1 MTDIERQTQF
11 EKIKHLSQSLLSHS
25 TQVTR
30 GTSKPIASLLHTL
43 HTDLKTLRD
52 PELVMSKVNIDL
64 LLLPLIT
71 LYKAMTTQKKQGYE
85 IIIEPWLQ
93 VMHFLLSNTLIKLW
107 MPAKFTLE
115 LFSLFS
121 NLVSQRTSDEIKYLA
136 VLCLSCTLPAKYK
149 EGRYNS
155 FNQSIYFTLSKWFQ
169 TDDFLPMASLG
180 IMALLLMIE
189 QAQDI
194 KLRLESLRVLSQLLF
209 DNIHDADL
217 LSVFFPGVVS
227 KLCKTLSQRPKENH
241 QIMCSTLKVLSELIE
256 TVMSDQDNS
265 TLVAIDSF
273 EAALS
278 QTQEATQDVPQPND
292 PKKRDKSWYT
302 KSKQNLSNVMSQILK
317 IRLYPDWRTRQAFV
331 EFAFTLLFN
340 CARTLDN
347 CIQPLIEMMVLHMDD
362 SYTEVSNT
370 CKLRMQLLSTNSSFE
385 DTIVPIL
392 KQELYEWIMKFPK
405 YMISRD
411 ETEKTNAIS
420 LITGYILLLAD
431 QSSTVLSLV
440 LDRASDGWMTA
451 LEIDKDSLSIL
462 EQKESQQFIELESQK
477 ATPVYPKIRFKHL
490 VTDLT
495 TTKLTRLL
503 NVLGKYCDLK
513 NWIYHFMRYLSS
525 DSNVS
530 NDPQAAYI
538 VHSLLSGAFTLNTDD
553 WINNSEDLDHLKSK
567 LKVITLDVLNDTMDL
582 LTRAT
587 VNNSNSTT
595 ITTSISSSSSSSSS
609 PSFQLDEE
617 SGYVLMVC
625 FGLQLIGL
633 TSNILNQQDLQDQLI
648 TMLYPLLAH
657 LGSCNLYIHT
667 YALITLDSI
676 ALVCGLNSAKDLAI
690 QNIDY
695 IINMIS
701 QHISI
706 LSDNPRVPL
715 VLKALIHVGGYASI
729 GYLDDS
735 VLEIYDALERY
746 HSNDWL
752 CIQLCSVLFEII
764 QTMEKILPE
773 STENNVPELI
783 EPEQGVS
790 LEIKSFIRQ
799 EGDGVDKE
807 YASME
812 EIGKYF
818 LQRQAAGKHDE
829 MTIEQSILDQSDLP
843 IDLPTDTNKAEKE
856 SEPIP
861 LTKEELMV
869 KEIMDRSS
877 HFLTASSPQLRS
889 QMLILLTSGVSI
901 LSNHPAELN
910 QLIHSI
916 WIPILNRLKDS
927 QNYVVLHAAHLIE
940 RLSSVS
946 TDFLSRK
953 FIDDLWPQFK
963 LLLRKATVAAK
974 NNTLSDYSIYS
985 LYHRTLLCLFKTLTQ
1000 IIYHVP
1006 INQPMVKEILEE
1018 IKYYY
1023 KNDRV
1028 HVQLSNVCQQLFD
1041 ALSTQQPDT
1050 VWFYQTC
1057 SDTCKLVC
1065 PSPLLDPFIIPQWLQ
1080 VPTKKSTEKVSSEK
1094 WDIIIK

>member
-1 MTDIERQTQF
+1 MTDIEKQTQF
-11 EKIKHLSQSLLSHS
+11 EKIKHVSQSLLSHS
-25 TQVTR
+25 AQVTR
-30 GTSKPIASLLHTL
+30 GTSKPIAGLLQTL
-43 HTDLKTLRD
+43 YADLKTLQD
-52 PELVMSKVNIDL
+52 PELVMSKPNIDL

-71 LYKAMTTQKKQGYE
+71 LYKAMTTQEKQGYE

-93 VMHFLLSNTLIKLW
+93 VMHFLLSSTLIKLW

-115 LFSLFS
+115 LFSFFS
-121 NLVSQRTSDEIKYLA
+121 NLLSPKYSDEIKYLA
-136 VLCLSCTLPAKYK
+136 VLCLSGTLPAKYK

-155 FNQSIYFTLSKWFQ
+155 FNQSVYFTLSKSFQ
-169 TDDFLPMASLG
+169 TDAFLPMASPG
-180 IMALLLMIE
+180 IMALLLVIE

-217 LSVFFPGVVS
+217 LSVFFPGIVS
-227 KLCKTLSQRPKENH
+227 RLRQTLTQRPKENH
-241 QIMCSTLKVLSELIE
+241 QIMCSSLKVLSELIE
-256 TVMSDQDNS
+256 TVVSDQDNS
-265 TLVAIDSF
+265 TLVEIDSF

-278 QTQEATQDVPQPND
+278 QTQEQPPPTND
-292 PKKRDKSWYT
+292 PKKKRDKTWYT
-302 KSKQNLSNVMSQILK
+302 KSKQKLSDVMSQILK

-331 EFAFTLLFN
+331 EFAFTLLSK

-347 CIQPLIEMMVLHMDD
+347 CIQPLVEMMVLHMDD

-370 CKLRMQLLSTNSSFE
+370 CKFRMQLLSNNPSFK
-385 DTIVPIL
+385 DNIVPTL

-405 YMISRD
+405 YMMSRD
-411 ETEKTNAIS
+411 EAEKTNAIS
-420 LITGYILLLAD
+420 LIIGYILLLAD

-451 LEIDKDSLSIL
+451 LEIDKDSLNIL
-462 EQKESQQFIELESQK
+462 EQKESQQFIELESEK
-477 ATPVYPKIRFKHL
+477 STPVYPKIRFRHL

-503 NVLGKYCDLK
+503 NVIGKYCDLK

-525 DSNVS
+525 DSNIS

-538 VHSLLSGAFTLNTDD
+538 VHSLLSGAFALDTDD
-553 WINNSEDLDHLKSK
+553 WINDSEDLDHLKSK
-567 LKVITLDVLNDTMDL
+567 LKVITLDVLKDTMDL
-582 LTRAT
+582 LIRAT

-595 ITTSISSSSSSSSS
+595 ITTSSS
-609 PSFQLDEE
+609 SFQLDEE
-617 SGYVLMVC
+617 SGYILTVC

-633 TSNILNQQDLQDQLI
+633 TSTILSQQDLQDQLI

-657 LGSCNLYIHT
+657 LGSSNLYIHT

-676 ALVCGLNSAKDLAI
+676 ALVCGLDSAKDLAI

-735 VLEIYDALERY
+735 VLEIYDALERH

-764 QTMEKILPE
+764 QTMEKNLPE
-773 STENNVPELI
+773 STRDNVPELI

-790 LEIKSFIRQ
+790 LEIKSFIQ
-799 EGDGVDKE
+799 EEDDGVDKE

-829 MTIEQSILDQSDLP
+829 MTLEQSILDQSDLP
-843 IDLPTDTNKAEKE
+843 MDLPTDTDKAEEEVE
-856 SEPIP
+856 SKTIP

-901 LSNHPAELN
+901 LSNHPTELN

-916 WIPILNRLKDS
+916 WIPILNRLKDP

-940 RLSSVS
+940 KLSSVS

-963 LLLRKATVAAK
+963 LLLRKSTVAAK
-974 NNTLSDYSIYS
+974 NNTLSDYSVYS
-985 LYHRTLLCLFKTLTQ
+985 LYHRTLVCLFKTLTQ

-1006 INQPMVKEILEE
+1006 INQPMVKEMLEE

-1023 KNDRV
+1023 KNDQV
-1028 HVQLSNVCQQLFD
+1028 HVQLSSACQQLFN

-1057 SDTCKLVC
+1057 FDTCKLVG
-1065 PSPLLDPFIIPQWLQ
+1065 PSSLLDPFIIPQWMQ

-1094 WDIIIK
+1094 WDIII

>member
-1 MTDIERQTQF
+1 MTDIEKQTQF
-11 EKIKHLSQSLLSHS
+11 EKIKHVSQTLLSHS
-25 TQVTR
+25 KQVTR
-30 GTSKPIASLLHTL
+30 GTSKTIASLLQTL
-43 HTDLKTLRD
+43 YADLKTLQD
-52 PELVMSKVNIDL
+52 PELVMSKPNIDL

-71 LYKAMTTQKKQGYE
+71 LYKAMTTQEKQGYE

-93 VMHFLLSNTLIKLW
+93 VMHFLLSSTLIKLW

-121 NLVSQRTSDEIKYLA
+121 NLLSQKYSDEIKYLA

-149 EGRYNS
+149 EGRYSS
-155 FNQSIYFTLSKWFQ
+155 FNQSVYFALSKSFQ
-169 TDDFLPMASLG
+169 TDAFLPMASQG
-180 IMALLLMIE
+180 VMALLMMIE

-194 KLRLESLRVLSQLLF
+194 KLRLELLRVLSQLLF
-209 DNIHDADL
+209 DNIRDADL
-217 LSVFFPGVVS
+217 LSVFFPGIVS

-241 QIMCSTLKVLSELIE
+241 QIMCSSLKVLSELIE

-273 EAALS
+273 ETALS
-278 QTQEATQDVPQPND
+278 QSKEQSPSTND
-292 PKKRDKSWYT
+292 PKKTRDKSWYT

-331 EFAFTLLFN
+331 EFAFTVLSN

-347 CIQPLIEMMVLHMDD
+347 CIQPLVEMMVLHMDD
-362 SYTEVSNT
+362 SYAEVSNT
-370 CKLRMQLLSTNSSFE
+370 CKLRMQLLSTNPSFE
-385 DTIVPIL
+385 DTIVPTL

-411 ETEKTNAIS
+411 EMEKTNAIS
-420 LITGYILLLAD
+420 FITGYILLLAN

-451 LEIDKDSLSIL
+451 LEIDKDSLNIL

-477 ATPVYPKIRFKHL
+477 STPVYPKIRFRHL

-503 NVLGKYCDLK
+503 NVIGKYCDLK

-525 DSNVS
+525 DSNMS

-538 VHSLLSGAFTLNTDD
+538 VHSLLSGAFTLDTDD
-553 WINNSEDLDHLKSK
+553 WINESEDLDHLKSK
-567 LKVITLDVLNDTMDL
+567 LKVITLDVLKDTMDL

-587 VNNSNSTT
+587 VNTSNSTT
-595 ITTSISSSSSSSSS
+595 ITTSSS
-609 PSFQLDEE
+609 SFQLDEE
-617 SGYVLMVC
+617 SGYILTVC

-633 TSNILNQQDLQDQLI
+633 TSTILSQQDLQDQLI

-657 LGSCNLYIHT
+657 LGSSNVYIHT

-676 ALVCGLNSAKDLAI
+676 ALVCGLDSAKDLAI

-701 QHISI
+701 QHISV

-764 QTMEKILPE
+764 QTMEKNLPE
-773 STENNVPELI
+773 TTRDNVPELI

-790 LEIKSFIRQ
+790 LEIKSFIEQ
-799 EGDGVDKE
+799 ENDDVDKE
-807 YASME
+807 HASME

-818 LQRQAAGKHDE
+818 LQRQAAGKHDD
-829 MTIEQSILDQSDLP
+829 MTLEQSILDQGDLP
-843 IDLPTDTNKAEKE
+843 MDLPADTDKAEQEVEETK
-856 SEPIP
+856 PIP

-901 LSNHPAELN
+901 LSNHPTELN

-916 WIPILNRLKDS
+916 WIPILNRLKDP

-1006 INQPMVKEILEE
+1006 INQPMVKEMLEE

-1023 KNDRV
+1023 KNDQV
-1028 HVQLSNVCQQLFD
+1028 HAKLSSACQQLFN

-1057 SDTCKLVC
+1057 FDTCKLDS
-1065 PSPLLDPFIIPQWLQ
+1065 PSPLLDPFIIPQWMQ
-1080 VPTKKSTEKVSSEK
+1080 VPAKKLTEKKVSSEK